1 MELETPRNWENLSHG
16 EILHFLRSLDV
27 EELDTLWKKA
37 DEAREKNVGNAVHLR
52 GLIEVSNI
60 CASQC
65 TYCGIRVRN
74 ANIQR
79 YRMTLEE
86 ILESVSLAEKLG
98 YGSVVLQAGEAPAA
112 MPTEWI
118 TEVVQEIRKVSEI
131 AITLSLGE
139 RADNDFQAYREW
151 FSAGANRYL
160 LRFETSNPELFQR
173 LHPGHPGLKSRM
185 EALRALREIGYE
197 VGSGVMVGTPGQT
210 WDDLANDI
218 EMFRTLNLDMIGVG
232 PYLPHPETPLG
243 QEYYQL
249 QQLRVMEPVFE
260 LQNANFVTN
269 DELMTLKT
277 VALTRLVCPCS
288 NIPATTALACIDRSQ
303 GHRNGLTRGA
313 NVIMPNVTPAKY
325 RKLYEIYPSKAN
337 TAEEAEKY
345 DCELKE
351 RIQSIGR
358 EIGKGAGN
366 SRVRNPLTFS

>member
-1 MELETPRNWENLSHG
+1 MEVETPQNWENLSHG
-16 EILHFLRSLDV
+16 EILHLLRSLDV
-27 EELDTLWKKA
+27 DELETLWKKA
-37 DEAREKNVGNAVHLR
+37 DETREKNVGNEVHLR

-60 CASQC
+60 CTGQC

-74 ANIQR
+74 ANVQR

-86 ILESVSLAEKLG
+86 ILESVFLAEKLG

-118 TEVVQEIRKVSEI
+118 TEIIQEIRKVSKI

-139 RADNDFQAYREW
+139 RADNNFQAYREW

-173 LHPGHPGLKSRM
+173 LHPGHPGLNVRL

-197 VGSGVMVGTPGQT
+197 VGSGVMVGVPGQT

-260 LQNANFVTN
+260 SQNANFVTN

-277 VALTRLVCPCS
+277 VALTRLLCPRS

-325 RKLYEIYPSKAN
+325 RQLYEIYPSKAN

-345 DCELKE
+345 DRELKE
-351 RIQSIGR
+351 RILGIGR
-358 EIGKGAGN
+358 EIGKGPGN
-366 SRVRNPLTFS
+366 SRVHLSFGG

>member
-1 MELETPRNWENLSHG
+1 MEIETPQNWENLSHG
-16 EILHFLRSLDV
+16 EILHLLRSLDV
-27 EELDTLWKKA
+27 NELEMLWKKA
-37 DEAREKNVGNAVHLR
+37 DEVRETNVGNEVHLR

-60 CASQC
+60 CIGQC

-74 ANIQR
+74 ANVQR

-86 ILESVSLAEKLG
+86 ILESVFLAEKLG

-118 TEVVQEIRKVSEI
+118 TEVIREIRKVSEI

-139 RADNDFQAYREW
+139 RPDNQYQAYREW

-173 LHPGHPGLKSRM
+173 LHPGHSGLKVRL
-185 EALRALREIGYE
+185 EALRVLREIGYE
-197 VGSGVMVGTPGQT
+197 IGSGVMVGVPGQT

-277 VALTRLVCPCS
+277 VALTRLVCPRS
-288 NIPATTALACIDRSQ
+288 NIPATTALACIDRSM

-325 RKLYEIYPSKAN
+325 RQLYEIYPSKAN

-345 DCELKE
+345 DRELKE
-351 RIQSIGR
+351 RILGIGR
-358 EIGKGAGN
+358 EIGKGPGN
-366 SRVRNPLTFS
+366 SRLQD